1 VGLSVNPSACAV
13 TIAGTSYPLAAVSAA
28 VDALAPEV
36 DSITI
41 DIPWGDRR
49 ISGSSNP
56 AETLPALGAEVV
68 ATCGSWTWRGL
79 LTRRTRS
86 ASGRRRVLSLAA
98 HGPGL
103 ALDRSYLPSFARVG
117 ISGVVQVPGAPRFAP
132 GTMSA
137 ATTTVAG
144 AAVRYL
150 VGGGGNWTV
159 GDALASFVAH
169 ATAFAGLPAIT
180 LDTGSADLTR
190 ELDDID
196 TDGQSVHAG
205 LAAILGHRLGLAW
218 RLQLTGSGWVLRVR
232 GLSGTGAAVDLTG
245 GDVIA
250 YDLGEDASAALA
262 DLEVRGGRK
271 VYAISVDG
279 KASGDLSSD
288 WTGSDETA
296 RTGGDRSSPAYRR
309 FKLAT
314 FALPDGSPSTTA
326 DAVPSLPIAAS
337 TSLLSGSSPW
347 LAFAQR
353 SADSVW
359 ESLQGKVSVSVG
371 GGRIW
376 IEGIDPA
383 EWATWSRIRLTIALS
398 PRSHL
403 TATRT
408 GGSGLG
414 RGLAIASTR
423 HAYASSAATRIS
435 GSSLASVTGS
445 AVLEQDPIDD
455 EADALW
461 ASLGGPQI
469 VASWTRDGVAGGGPE
484 PGDRLTSF
492 VLPVPGSTATT
503 VACDCICTA
512 RRVARVKGRQQ
523 TTWEAGPRPYATGA
537 LTR

>member
-1 VGLSVNPSACAV
+1 MGLIVNPSACAV
-13 TIAGTSYPLAAVSAA
+13 TIGGVAYPLAAISAA
-28 VDALAPEV
+28 VDTMAPEV
-36 DSITI
+36 DSLTM

-49 ISGSSNP
+49 ISGASNP

-86 ASGRRRVLSLAA
+86 AAGRRRFLSLSA

-117 ISGVVQVPGAPRFAP
+117 LTGVIQVPGGPRFAP

-137 ATTTVAG
+137 STTTVAG
-144 AAVRYL
+144 VAVRYL
-150 VGGGGNWTV
+150 TAGGADWTV
-159 GDALASFVAH
+159 EHALASFIAH
-169 ATAFAGLPAIT
+169 ATAYAGLPAIT
-180 LDTGSADLTR
+180 IDAGSADLTR
-190 ELDDID
+190 VLVDTD

-205 LAAILGHRLGLAW
+205 LCAILGHRLGLLW
-218 RLQLTGSGWVLRVR
+218 RLQLTASGWVLRVR
-232 GLSGTGAAVDLTG
+232 GTSGTGTAVDLTG
-245 GDVIA
+245 GDVVA
-250 YDLGEDASAALA
+250 YDFAEDNSAALA

-271 VYAISVDG
+271 VYVLSIDG
-279 KASGDLSSD
+279 KASGNLAAD
-288 WTGSDETA
+288 WTSGDA
-296 RTGGDRSSPAYRR
+296 ADRADGDRSSPAYRR
-309 FKLAT
+309 FTLAT

-326 DAVPSLPIAAS
+326 DPEPSLPIAAEP
-337 TSLLSGSSPW
+337 TLAAGSSPW
-347 LAFAQR
+347 LAFAQLTE
-353 SADSVW
+353 DSSW
-359 ESLQGKVSVSVG
+359 QSLQGKVSIAVG

-383 EWATWSRIRLTIALS
+383 EWATWSRVRLTLALS
-398 PRSHL
+398 PRAHL

-414 RGLAIASTR
+414 RGLAMVATR
-423 HAYASSAATRIS
+423 HAYASGAATRIS

-445 AVLEQDPIDD
+445 AISQQTPIDE

-461 ASLGGPQI
+461 DDLGGPQ
-469 VASWTRDGVAGGGPE
+469 VLLSWTRDGIAGGGPE
-484 PGDRLTSF
+484 PGDRLTSV

-503 VACDCICTA
+503 VAMDCLCTA
-512 RRVARVKGRQQ
+512 RRVSRAKGRMQ
-523 TTWEAGPRPYATGA
+523 TTWEAGPRPFATGA

>member
-1 VGLSVNPSACAV
+1 MGLVVTPSACVV
-13 TIAGTSYPLAAVSAA
+13 TVGGVAYPLAVVSAA
-28 VDALAPEV
+28 LDALAPEV

-41 DIPWGDRR
+41 DIPWGERR
-49 ISGSSNP
+49 ISGAANP

-79 LTRRTRS
+79 LTRRTR
-86 ASGRRRVLSLAA
+86 AAAGRRRFLSLAA

-117 ISGVVQVPGAPRFAP
+117 ISGVIQVPGGPRFAP

-144 AAVRYL
+144 VAVRYL
-150 VGGGGNWTV
+150 TSGGGNWTV
-159 GDALASFVAH
+159 QHALAAYVAH

-180 LDTGSADLTR
+180 IDAGSADLTR
-190 ELDDID
+190 ELVDTE
-196 TDGQSVHAG
+196 TDGLSVHAG

-218 RLQLTGSGWVLRVR
+218 RLHLTASGWVLRVR

-262 DLEVRGGRK
+262 DLEVRGARK
-271 VYAISVDG
+271 TYVISIDG
-279 KASGDLSSD
+279 KATGDLAAD
-288 WTGSDETA
+288 WSGSDETA
-296 RTGGDRSSPAYRR
+296 RAAGDRSSPAYRR
-309 FKLAT
+309 FTLAT

-326 DAVPSLPIAAS
+326 DPVPTLPIAAS
-337 TSLLSGSSPW
+337 TSLAAGSSPW
-347 LAFAQR
+347 LLFAQLTL
-353 SADSVW
+353 DSSW
-359 ESLQGKVSVSVG
+359 ISLQGRASISVG

-376 IEGIDPA
+376 IEGLDPD
-383 EWATWSRIRLTIALS
+383 EWGTWSRLRLTLALS

-408 GGSGLG
+408 GGGGLG
-414 RGLAIASTR
+414 RGLAIAATR
-423 HAYASSAATRIS
+423 HAYASGAATRVS
-435 GSSLASVTGS
+435 GSSLATVTGS
-445 AVLEQDPIDD
+445 AVSEQTPIDD

-461 ASLGGPQI
+461 ASLSGPQI

-512 RRVARVKGRQQ
+512 RRVSRARGRMQ
-523 TTWEAGPRPYATGA
+523 TTWEAGPRPFATGA